1 MKKITL
7 LNTALAVQSVENFI
21 DGKGELLNEITVSE
35 ELKKYSKVA
44 LEKMIEI
51 VEDHKIT

>member
-1 MKKITL
+1 
-7 LNTALAVQSVENFI
+7 VENFI

-51 VEDHKIT
+51 VEGS